1 MSMNELLPSISIAG
15 FLNAREGLRQRLA
28 TIHAL
33 IEETD
38 IMADQAGFGPIL
50 KGVAFE
56 RFGQFDPKCF
66 LKPEGLDPLLHK
78 LDVNGWKHLMDQ
90 TGLYSFFDR
99 TAREEWRERVG
110 KGDVPELSLE
120 TIAGVFG
127 TLHQDRRMMME
138 RGVVEVFRRLSWD
151 YKTNLPVKFGKRIVI
166 TNLLTYQGW
175 IYSGPNASIHALD
188 DLARALHWLDGTA
201 EPDHRKSPWYAI
213 SGAGTYD
220 FPYFSMTVYKK
231 GTGHLTFK
239 NPALVEGLNKILAQ
253 HAPDALPAPRHGK
266 RRTSG

>member
-78 LDVNGWKHLMDQ
+78 LDVNGWKHLMAER
-90 TGLYSFFDR
+90 S
-99 TAREEWRERVG
+99 EERRVG
-110 KGDVPELSLE
+110 KECRS
-120 TIAGVFG
+120 
-127 TLHQDRRMMME
+127 R
-138 RGVVEVFRRLSWD
+138 W
-151 YKTNLPVKFGKRIVI
+151 
-166 TNLLTYQGW
+166 
-175 IYSGPNASIHALD
+175 
-188 DLARALHWLDGTA
+188 
-201 EPDHRKSPWYAI
+201 SPY
-213 SGAGTYD
+213 
-220 FPYFSMTVYKK
+220 
-231 GTGHLTFK
+231 H
-239 NPALVEGLNKILAQ
+239 
-253 HAPDALPAPRHGK
+253 
-266 RRTSG
+266 